1 MYSVFLTPF
10 FPSKPWLINYT
21 LAAHG
26 RQLMLKCAVSF
37 DWTHES
43 HTGFISSG
51 WRSSS
56 RTRSPLRI
64 FTDDLQAHF
73 HSRQLLPR
81 HFLRICAYTS
91 IPPCKRQ
98 KGANRSCKQTET
110 AISVQVPPSRTA
122 VQGLQ
127 DESVKLS
134 IIWIFI
140 QQTPFN
146 WGETQFDDM
155 GM

>member
-1 MYSVFLTPF
+1 MLNKCNLFSYSGAIRLLLLSHVFHISHTIF

-21 LAAHG
+21 LAAHS
-26 RQLMLKCAVSF
+26 RWLLLKCAVSF

-81 HFLRICAYTS
+81 HFLHIRVYTN
-91 IPPCKRQ
+91 IPPCEASKRQ
-98 KGANRSCKQTET
+98 KGANMSWKQTE
-110 AISVQVPPSRTA
+110 AKISVQVPTITYKVCRMSLWSSA
-122 VQGLQ
+122 
-127 DESVKLS
+127 
-134 IIWIFI
+134 
-140 QQTPFN
+140 
-146 WGETQFDDM
+146 
-155 GM
+155 